1 MVPKRISI
9 SGAQKLTEVDIK
21 LTHINEHLASLK
33 SENFKAHE
41 TKELKAKESEDQLKF
56 ERAQFDQKVEYE

>member
-1 MVPKRISI
+1 M
-9 SGAQKLTEVDIK
+9 TEVDIK